1 MARVITARLVRSF
14 HSRTIAIPVGII
26 ILLVVIVSGPV

>member
-1 MARVITARLVRSF
+1 MGNSVTVRLRSIL
-14 HSRTIAIPVGII
+14 SRTVVIPVGII

>member
-1 MARVITARLVRSF
+1 MGNAFTGRLVRSIF
-14 HSRTIAIPVGII
+14 SRTIGIPVGI

>member
-1 MARVITARLVRSF
+1 MGNSVTVRLRSIL
-14 HSRTIAIPVGII
+14 SRIVVIPVGII